1 MAKISSALEHQLKNM
16 PNRSVDLIVRTTEEV
31 EPHLEWTKS
40 VGLEVSQVFRL
51 SPGMAVSGP
60 GQAALKLLD
69 QSWVVSVELDAQVKT
84 MGG

>member
-1 MAKISSALEHQLKNM
+1 MAKISSALKHQLKNM
-16 PNRSVDLIVRTTEEV
+16 PNRSVDLIVRTTGEV
-31 EPHLEWTKS
+31 EPHLEWAKS
-40 VGLEVSQVFRL
+40 VGLEVNQVFRL

-69 QSWVVSVELDAQVKT
+69 QSWVASVELDAQVKT

>member
-16 PNRSVDLIVRTTEEV
+16 PNRSVDLIVRTTDEV

-40 VGLEVSQVFRL
+40 VGLEVRQVYRL

-60 GQAALKLLD
+60 GEAALKLLD
-69 QSWVVSVELDAQVKT
+69 QSWVVSVELDAQVKA
-84 MGG
+84 MGS

>member
-16 PNRSVDLIVRTTEEV
+16 PNRSVDLIVRTTDEV

-40 VGLEVSQVFRL
+40 VGLEVRQVYRL

-60 GQAALKLLD
+60 GEAALKLLD
-69 QSWVVSVELDAQVKT
+69 QSWVVSVELDAQVKA
-84 MGG
+84 MGI

>member
-1 MAKISSALEHQLKNM
+1 MAKISSTLKHQLKNM
-16 PNRSVDLIVRTTEEV
+16 PNRSVDLIVRTTGEV

-40 VGLEVSQVFRL
+40 VGLEVNQVFRL

>member
-1 MAKISSALEHQLKNM
+1 MAKINPALEHQLKNM
-16 PNRSVDLIVRTTEEV
+16 PNRSVDLIVRTADDA

-40 VGLEVSQVFRL
+40 VGLEVKQVYRL

-60 GQAALKLLD
+60 GRAALKLVD
-69 QSWVVSVELDAQVKT
+69 QSWVVSIELDAQVKT

>member
-16 PNRSVDLIVRTTEEV
+16 PNRSVDLIVRTTEDV

-40 VGLEVSQVFRL
+40 VGLDVKQVFRL

-60 GQAALKLLD
+60 GQAALKLVD
-69 QSWVVSVELDAQVKT
+69 QSWVVSIELDSQVKA

>member
-16 PNRSVDLIVRTTEEV
+16 PNRSVDLIVRTTDEV

-40 VGLEVSQVFRL
+40 VGLEVRQVYRL

-60 GQAALKLLD
+60 GEAALKLLD
-69 QSWVVSVELDAQVKT
+69 QSWVVSIELDAQVKA
-84 MGG
+84 MGS

>member
-40 VGLEVSQVFRL
+40 VGLEVNQVFRL

-60 GQAALKLLD
+60 GQAALKLLE
-69 QSWVVSVELDAQVKT
+69 QSWVVSIELDAQVKT